1 MLTNKPLSKIEKIL
15 RYTLPVIVL
24 IVAAIAVKMI
34 NSNGPKPDKYQSP
47 AAMTLSVE
55 TIPIEQGDYTI
66 NLQSNGVI
74 QPRSQAEI
82 ASQVSGTVVTV
93 ADSFIAGGFFA
104 AGDILLAIDD
114 RDYQLAVRIAESDL
128 VNTELSLAEEQAKS
142 QQAQRDWSR
151 LNRPGKP
158 NDLVL
163 RKPQLASAQAAMASA
178 QAKLEQ
184 AQLALE
190 RTKIIAPY
198 AGRVLTKNVDLGQFV
213 NVGTALATIYAIDY
227 VEIRLPLN
235 SQQQSF
241 IQLPE
246 QFKQTTIENYPATTV
261 TAKFGLQ
268 KYQWQGKITRAEGA
282 LDTKSRQLYVVAQI
296 EDPYSSANSDKPALK
311 IGQFV
316 DAEISGITLA
326 NAFIVDTRYVYEG
339 DQVITYNKGILT
351 RKNVNVIW
359 RNAEHTIVDSG
370 LAIDDQIVTTPLN
383 SVVSGTKAKVIETA
397 AGNKDNN

>member
-1 MLTNKPLSKIEKIL
+1 MSTTKPLSKFEKIL
-15 RYTLPVIVL
+15 RYTLPALVL
-24 IVAAIAVKMI
+24 IIAAIAVNLI
-34 NSNGPKPDKYQSP
+34 NDNGPTSDKYKAPP
-47 AAMTLSVE
+47 ANTLSVE
-55 TIPIEQGDYTI
+55 TVPVLQRDYTI
-66 NLQSNGVI
+66 NLKSNGVI

-82 ASQVSGTVVTV
+82 ASQVSGTVTKV

-104 AGDILLAIDD
+104 AGDVLLAIDD
-114 RDYQLAVRIAESDL
+114 RDYQLTVRIAESDL
-128 VNTELSLAEEQAKS
+128 INTKLSLAEEQAKS
-142 QQAQRDWSR
+142 QQAQRDWDR
-151 LNRPGKP
+151 LKRVGKP

-190 RTKIIAPY
+190 RTNIVAPY

-213 NVGTALATIYAIDY
+213 NVGSALATIYAIDY

-246 QFKQTTIENYPATTV
+246 QFKQTKINNYPTTTI
-261 TAKFGLQ
+261 TAKFGLKQ
-268 KYQWQGKITRAEGA
+268 YQWQGKVTRAEGA

-296 EDPYSSANSDKPALK
+296 EDPYSSANSNKPALK

-316 DAEISGITLA
+316 DAEITGTTL
-326 NAFIVDTRYVYEG
+326 NNVFIVDTKFIYEG
-339 DQVITYNKGILT
+339 DQIITYNDGVLT
-351 RKNVNVIW
+351 RKNVHVIW
-359 RNAEHTIVDSG
+359 RDAQHTIVGSG
-370 LAIDDQIVTTPLN
+370 LQLNDQIVTTPLN
-383 SVVSGTKAKVIETA
+383 SVVSGTKAKIVQA
-397 AGNKDNN
+397 KAGNKDNN